1 LTFYNRQIYA
11 SKLPLSLSAH
21 KFAKFHNFCKQ
32 LTHNNIQ
39 QKRNSPPYNSHAK
52 SYQMT
57 L

>member
-1 LTFYNRQIYA
+1 
-11 SKLPLSLSAH
+11 
-21 KFAKFHNFCKQ
+21 

-39 QKRNSPPYNSHAK
+39 QKKYSPPYNSHAK